1 MGHGGGWAASPPFP
15 PRGRSTGD
23 PASAHVRW
31 GGIKTRDFGRQAA
44 HVPKSSPTNVELCP
58 GIIWPFSMGGVSGSP
73 QPHSPGS
80 PGAANPEPLERFCR
94 SLAGKQVTHFTT
106 ITDSPLCGGHPP
118 ARDPS
123 GNTLAPTVQNFL
135 VGGDQRE
142 TRCLPDVSLHQK
154 GRRSREG
161 RRGVSRVRWELYF

>member
-15 PRGRSTGD
+15 PREKHRGPR
-23 PASAHVRW
+23 
-31 GGIKTRDFGRQAA
+31 F
-44 HVPKSSPTNVELCP
+44 SSREVGWHKDQRLWPPSCP
-58 GIIWPFSMGGVSGSP
+58 RPQEQPHERGALPGHHMAILHGGVSGSP

-135 VGGDQRE
+135 VGRDKRE

-154 GRRSREG
+154 GR
-161 RRGVSRVRWELYF
+161 